1 MCCIPSSCIKDLRNN
16 VLLIIVA
23 YIGVEWMIQIVV
35 VALFFVILAVGAL
48 LLYFIKVTI
57 GKVERYF
64 LSREETLVFIGVV
77 LISAGLIF
85 GLWSLFG
92 AGIGMIFTDWILNWE
107 RIVEKY
113 SGARPKQKET

>member
-1 MCCIPSSCIKDLRNN
+1 
-16 VLLIIVA
+16 
-23 YIGVEWMIQIVV
+23 MIQIVV
-35 VALFFVILAVGAL
+35 VALLFAILAVGAL

-107 RIVEKY
+107 RIVERY
-113 SGARPKQKET
+113 SGARSRQKET